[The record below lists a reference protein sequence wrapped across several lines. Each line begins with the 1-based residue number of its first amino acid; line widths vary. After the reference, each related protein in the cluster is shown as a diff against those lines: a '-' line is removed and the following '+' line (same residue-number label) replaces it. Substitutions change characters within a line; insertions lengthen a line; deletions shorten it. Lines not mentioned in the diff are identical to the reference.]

1 MKRIG
6 LIALIALPLLA
17 ACKHPEP
24 QPDYGAVK
32 QHAGQ
37 AFGTMDRDSQPL
49 SNQ

>member
-6 LIALIALPLLA
+6 LIVLVALPLLA

-32 QHAGQ
+32 RNANQ
-37 AFGTMDRDSQPL
+37 ALGSMDRETQTP
-49 SNQ
+49 NQ